1 MRTLGAAVIGT
12 GFIGPVHVEAI
23 RRLGHRVV
31 GVLGSTPNKSRAAA
45 DAMAI
50 PRGYADLAELLADPT
65 VDVVHVASPNRDHF
79 AQTKQVLEAGKHV
92 VCEKPLAMT
101 TAETAE
107 LVILASVAN
116 VVAAVNYNVRF
127 YPLVL
132 DMRARVRAGD
142 LGDVLHVC
150 GSYLQDWL
158 LRDTDFNWRVLAEHG
173 GPLRA
178 VADIGTHWLDTVCFV
193 TGLEVEAVFA
203 DLQTVHAI
211 RHRPTGGSETFS
223 GTSGGKR
230 ETVPVS
236 IDTEDC
242 GSILIRFRGGA
253 RGTLTVSQ
261 VAAGRKNQ
269 LRFDLA
275 GSKAAFAW
283 DSERPDELH
292 VGHRGRGN
300 ELVRRDP
307 TQLHPDARP
316 FSDYPGGHAE
326 GFPDTFKQLYRAVYG
341 TILNTGLEAGATRRS
356 LRGSGLRAGEDV
368 YATFADGHDEV
379 RVCEAILASH
389 RQQRWVTVG

>member
-31 GVLGSTPNKSRAAA
+31 GILGSTPEKSWAAA
-45 DAMAI
+45 EAMHV
-50 PRGYADLAELLADPT
+50 PCGYPSLDELLADSL

-79 AQTKQVLEAGKHV
+79 AQTKRVLEAGKHV

-107 LVILASVAN
+107 LVALAERVG

-127 YPLVL
+127 YPLVQDL
-132 DMRARVRAGD
+132 RARVRAGE
-142 LGDVLHVC
+142 LGDVFHVC

-158 LRDTDFNWRVLAEHG
+158 LYDTDFNWRVLAENG

-178 VADIGTHWLDTVCFV
+178 VADIGTHWLDTVGFV

-203 DLQTVHAI
+203 DLRTVHPT
-211 RHRPTGGSETFS
+211 RQRPTGGSGTFTGS
-223 GTSGGKR
+223 VGGVR
-230 ETVPVS
+230 ETVPVN

-242 GSILIRFRGGA
+242 GSVLIRFRGGA

-269 LRFDLA
+269 LRFDVA

-283 DSERPDELH
+283 DSEEPNTLH
-292 VGHRGRGN
+292 VGYRGRPN
-300 ELVRRDP
+300 EAVSRDP
-307 TQLHPDARP
+307 AQLHPEARR

-326 GFPDTFKQLYRAVYG
+326 GFPDTFKQLYKAVYAA
-341 TILNTGLEAGATRRS
+341 ILGDTSAPL
-356 LRGSGLRAGEDV
+356 
-368 YATFADGHDEV
+368 YATFADGHREV
-379 RVCEAILASH
+379 QLCEAILASH
-389 RQQRWVTVG
+389 RAEKWVTVG